1 MNAKN
6 GTQMNAEKTDQ
17 GRSCKPFKFDL
28 ALSVLSAFI
37 CVLFFCAVCPAQ
49 IHPHSFSPRQLGIMQ
64 AWYRADAITAL
75 ADGDPVASWV
85 DSTAN
90 ARTLTQST
98 ADYRPA
104 YKVSI
109 QNGRPAIRFDGTN
122 DMLSGAFA
130 GSVQFTVF
138 SVQRPDIFTQFETI
152 YRASGII
159 SYNMWAQYHSA
170 APQTLLQ
177 FGFVAVE
184 GWYQYYPA
192 HASSTTVPELWT
204 LRYDQSWWR
213 AWVNGGALTADA
225 QTHTPYL
232 GTVLNV
238 GAWATEANAFDGD
251 MFELAFFAEAL
262 SDRDRQ
268 RVERYLARKWGL

>member
-1 MNAKN
+1 
-6 GTQMNAEKTDQ
+6 MNAEKKDQ

-37 CVLFFCAVCPAQ
+37 CVLLLCAVCPAQ

-64 AWYRADAITAL
+64 AWYRADAVTAL

-90 ARTLTQST
+90 ARTLAQGT

-122 DMLSGAFA
+122 DYMSGT
-130 GSVQFTVF
+130 GFTLAQCTILT
-138 SVQRPDIFTQFETI
+138 VQRPDVLCANLCSLWRVADDRGPFMVQRPSVIGVGFRRTDYSFFSLDAPNV
-152 YRASGII
+152 AS
-159 SYNMWAQYHSA
+159 
-170 APQTLLQ
+170 L
-177 FGFVAVE
+177 
-184 GWYQYYPA
+184 
-192 HASSTTVPELWT
+192 TVPEVWSWAYDGITSAVYVDGT
-204 LRYDQSWWR
+204 LVGSVDESGIPVASVQQ
-213 AWVNGGALTADA
+213 AIGGWGGPANYPWSGDI
-225 QTHTPYL
+225 HEII
-232 GTVLNV
+232 VLNAA
-238 GAWATEANAFDGD
+238 G
-251 MFELAFFAEAL
+251 

>member
-1 MNAKN
+1 
-6 GTQMNAEKTDQ
+6 MNAEKTDQ

-37 CVLFFCAVCPAQ
+37 CVLLLCAVCPAQ

-64 AWYRADAITAL
+64 AWYRADAVTAL

-122 DMLSGAFA
+122 DMLTGAFG
-130 GSVQFTVF
+130 GSLQFTVF
-138 SVQRPDIFTQFETI
+138 SVQRPDIIYAGWRIAYGASPVNTVGGNGWTSVYFAFESLTGWSEYAPTHAVSTI
-152 YRASGII
+152 
-159 SYNMWAQYHSA
+159 
-170 APQTLLQ
+170 
-177 FGFVAVE
+177 
-184 GWYQYYPA
+184 
-192 HASSTTVPELWT
+192 VPEVWT
-204 LRYDQSWWR
+204 ARYDQLYWR
-213 AWVNGGALTADA
+213 SWVNGGALPVWAETRS
-225 QTHTPYL
+225 PYL
-232 GTVLNV
+232 GTALNV
-238 GAWATEANAFDGD
+238 GSLWQGAYPFDGD
-251 MFELAFFAEAL
+251 IFELAFFAEAL

-268 RVERYLARKWGL
+268 RVERYLSRKWGL

>member
-1 MNAKN
+1 
-6 GTQMNAEKTDQ
+6 MNAEKKDQ

-37 CVLFFCAVCPAQ
+37 CVLLLCAVCPAQ

-64 AWYRADAITAL
+64 AWYRADAITSL

-90 ARTLTQST
+90 ARTLAQST

-109 QNGRPAIRFDGTN
+109 QNGRPAIRFDGL
-122 DMLSGAFA
+122 DDWVSGAFG
-130 GSVQFTVF
+130 GSLKFTVF
-138 SVQRPDIFTQFETI
+138 SVQRPEIFALSETI
-152 YRASGII
+152 YLVPSPARNLWGKWLNSV
-159 SYNMWAQYHSA
+159 
-170 APQTLLQ
+170 TLH
-177 FGFVAVE
+177 FGFWSAE
-184 GWYQYYPA
+184 GYSDYYPS
-192 HASSTTVPELWT
+192 HTPSMTTPEMWT
-204 LRYDQSWWR
+204 LFYDQSSWR
-213 AWVNGGALTADA
+213 LWIDGNALAPQAD
-225 QTHTPYL
+225 TKVPGL
-232 GTVLNV
+232 GTIVQV
-238 GAWATEANAFDGD
+238 GGWVGLSRYWDGD
-251 MFELAFFAEAL
+251 IFELAFFAEAL